1 MPRPVFVHE
10 TVDIVGQGQYAYME
24 HVQREPTNRMPGM
37 TTLQGTFFV
46 LGFGGG
52 RWPQVVNIWDC
63 GEDGWEGW
71 RRNLDRLNLKRR
83 NAFYGDWWDEASQWR
98 AGGYDR
104 VCAGVPG
111 SPTTAEIAERGIRG
125 SLFVNEVLTVRS
137 GTQVEFLAEVVERR
151 VPVFADHGV
160 VATGLWEVTTNATE
174 VVMVWATTVDAWVAM
189 QRGLDSARGLDDG
202 EPDERLLGCRDLVA
216 EYVTAGDTQL
226 MTPLPGTVYGPSDW
240 ENADL
245 DDWMEAQAPEG

>member
-83 NAFYGDWWDEASQWR
+83 SAFYGDWWFGNWEKTRTTRFESFGLRCPFCPSRFLPTFVTPSQF
-98 AGGYDR
+98 
-104 VCAGVPG
+104 CPPC
-111 SPTTAEIAERGIRG
+111 S
-125 SLFVNEVLTVRS
+125 F
-137 GTQVEFLAEVVERR
+137 
-151 VPVFADHGV
+151 
-160 VATGLWEVTTNATE
+160 
-174 VVMVWATTVDAWVAM
+174 
-189 QRGLDSARGLDDG
+189 
-202 EPDERLLGCRDLVA
+202 
-216 EYVTAGDTQL
+216 
-226 MTPLPGTVYGPSDW
+226 
-240 ENADL
+240 
-245 DDWMEAQAPEG
+245 